1 MINSNDSGEFS
12 FSSHK
17 RKTGAKK
24 SLGEKLIF
32 LLERKSL
39 YIYKHN
45 NKCCLTALMEK
56 ESCRKILNIILQYI
70 IRSVAL
76 SKFKSHEDLVEGGTY
91 NMKIAPSTLR
101 NDNDRFQ

>member
-39 YIYKHN
+39 YIY
-45 NKCCLTALMEK
+45 
-56 ESCRKILNIILQYI
+56 IYI
-70 IRSVAL
+70 
-76 SKFKSHEDLVEGGTY
+76 
-91 NMKIAPSTLR
+91 
-101 NDNDRFQ
+101 